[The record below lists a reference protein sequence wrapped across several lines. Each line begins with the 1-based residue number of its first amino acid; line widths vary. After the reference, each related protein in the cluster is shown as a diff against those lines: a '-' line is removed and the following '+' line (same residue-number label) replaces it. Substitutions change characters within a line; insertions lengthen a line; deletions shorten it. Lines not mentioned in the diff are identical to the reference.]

1 MVHQSVMHLW
11 KKRERKREREF
22 GDVRV
27 RELETHLI
35 NICTRTYEKTIKKEC
50 QNTMTRGEVL

>member
-11 KKRERKREREF
+11 KEREREF

-27 RELETHLI
+27 RELKTHLI